1 MLNLDKFLPQ
11 DREFSLG
18 GKVFKVPGAVSV
30 AQALVLQKASE
41 KVQAEPTT
49 ENTLEI
55 LERTW
60 DILGPANPTL
70 VKADL
75 FDKLTVNM
83 IPSFFAV
90 ITGTEVPEI
99 VKEDETGLKVEAET
113 GQDPQKVGE
122 AKPM

>member
-1 MLNLDKFLPQ
+1 MLNLDRFLPQ

-41 KVQAEPTT
+41 KVQAEPTA
-49 ENTLEI
+49 ENTIIVLEK
-55 LERTW
+55 TW
-60 DILGPANPTL
+60 NILGPVNPKL

-75 FDKLTVNM
+75 FDKLTVDM

-90 ITGTEVPEI
+90 ITGTEIPEI
-99 VKEDETGLKVEAET
+99 VKEDETGLKIEKET
-113 GQDPQKVGE
+113 GADPS
-122 AKPM
+122 